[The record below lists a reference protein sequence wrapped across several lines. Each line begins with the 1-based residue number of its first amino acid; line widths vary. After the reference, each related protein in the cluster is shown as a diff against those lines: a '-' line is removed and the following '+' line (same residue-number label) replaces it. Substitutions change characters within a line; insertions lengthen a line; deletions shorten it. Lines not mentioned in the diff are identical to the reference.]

1 MQQPDLNTQPR
12 ALAQP
17 WASLRGIPAWLTA
30 LLLGV
35 LALLPRII
43 HLDDFFTEDES
54 FHWVWRVR
62 HFAGAIRQE
71 HWADTNLTGHPG
83 VTTMWL
89 GTLGRW
95 LAEQFGVPLAGLAE
109 GSASI
114 EYLALL
120 RMPLALVNTLAVVL
134 GYLLLR
140 RLLPPTTALLAALLW
155 ALAPFVIA
163 HSRLLHVDA
172 LLTSTMTLSLL
183 LLLVALFATPQVRAG
198 ALWTL
203 AASGALGGLAL
214 LTKAPSLVLLPVV
227 GLLLLAG
234 APAERGVW
242 RRLWWAAGRYGLWLA
257 CAVAVFY
264 ALWPAMW
271 VAPAQ
276 AVGAVL
282 AEVADNGAVPHHT
295 GNYFLGCPV
304 ADPGWLFYPVALL
317 WRGTPFL
324 LLGLLLLPLLWR
336 RIEMGDTA
344 EARRERYVLLALGL
358 FVLLFGLALT
368 LAAKKFDRYLL
379 PAWPALA
386 VLAAAGWSRLLV
398 WLAATRR
405 GAPHA
410 ARLWPGL
417 SLLVAGI
424 LSLTLL
430 WYHPYYL
437 AYFNPLLGGGTTAR
451 HVLLVGW
458 GEGMERVGAWLRA
471 RPDVT
476 RSPVLT
482 WGPRTLEPF
491 VPGRTAYLNA
501 QNLEQPASYAVL
513 YVRAAQ
519 RQESAA
525 AQELL
530 QQQPPLYTLSLHGIE
545 YARVYQPPRP
555 YDEPVGAL
563 FGEGLHLRGF
573 SQQIQDD
580 GRALVITPA
589 WDVQA
594 AMPGGWFSFVHVL
607 DAEGRRIAQI
617 DAPIDEGLFDE
628 WQAGQQFGGPLPI
641 ALPPDAPPGPYRVAL
656 GVYRPDSGERLPLRR
671 GAALPP
677 DLAGP
682 HALHLTTIPAQP

>member
-1 MQQPDLNTQPR
+1 MQQTDLNPQPR

-17 WASLRGIPAWLTA
+17 WASIRSIPAWLTA
-30 LLLGV
+30 LLVGG
-35 LALLPRII
+35 LALLPRIL

-62 HFAGAIRQE
+62 HFSGAIRQE

-120 RMPLALVNTLAVVL
+120 RLPLALVNTLAVVL

-155 ALAPFVIA
+155 ALSPFLIA

-183 LLLVALFATPQVRAG
+183 LLLVALFAAPGVRAG
-198 ALWTL
+198 PLWTL
-203 AASGALGGLAL
+203 AASGIVAGLAL

-227 GLLLLAG
+227 GLLLLFG
-234 APAERGVW
+234 APAQRGLW
-242 RRLWWAAGRYGLWLA
+242 RRLGWAAGRYGLWLA
-257 CAVAVFY
+257 CAAGVVF

-271 VAPAQ
+271 AAPTQ

-336 RIEMGDTA
+336 RVEMGDTPA
-344 EARRERYVLLALGL
+344 ARRERYVLLALGL

-386 VLAAAGWSRLLV
+386 VFAAAGWARLLE

-410 ARLWPGL
+410 ARFWPAL
-417 SLLVAGI
+417 MLLVAGG
-424 LSLTLL
+424 LGFTLL
-430 WYHPYYL
+430 WYHPYHL
-437 AYFNPLLGGGTTAR
+437 SYFNPLVGGGATAR

-491 VPGRTAYLNA
+491 IPGRTAYLNMP
-501 QNLEQPASYAVL
+501 NLEQPASYAVL
-513 YVRAAQ
+513 YIRAEQ

-525 AQELL
+525 AHDLL
-530 QQQPPLYTLSLHGIE
+530 RQQPPLYTLSLHGIE

-555 YDEPVGAL
+555 YAEHVGAL

-573 SQQIQDD
+573 SQQLQDD
-580 GRALVITPA
+580 GRTLVITPS
-589 WDVQA
+589 WGVQA

-617 DAPIDEGLFDE
+617 DAPIDEGLFDT

-641 ALPPDAPPGPYRVAL
+641 ALPPDVPPGPYRVAL
-656 GVYRPDSGERLPLRR
+656 GVYNPDSGERLPLQR
-671 GAALPP
+671 GDALQPA
-677 DLAGP
+677 LAGP
-682 HALHLTTIPAQP
+682 NALHLTTLPAQP